1 MPTLQDNQ
9 IMFTQF
15 EPMLKNRF
23 IFEIDGIPGYIVK
36 AATLPE
42 IDFEDVTI
50 DYMNTKFKTLGK
62 PTWNDIT
69 LTFYQPV
76 VPSGAQA
83 VMEWVRLA
91 YESVTGRAGYS
102 DFYKKDVTLQLVGP
116 VGDIVQQWKLV
127 GAFVKNANFQ
137 DVDWSSS
144 EPLTITAV
152 VRYDYAILEF

>member
-1 MPTLQDNQ
+1 MAVLEDNQ

-23 IFEIDGIPGYIVK
+23 LFEIDGIPSYIVRS
-36 AATLPE
+36 ATLPE

-50 DYMNTKFKTLGK
+50 DYLNTKFKTQGK
-62 PTWNDIT
+62 PIWNDIT
-69 LTFYQPV
+69 ITFYQPV

-83 VMEWVRLA
+83 VMEWVRMA

-102 DFYKKDVTLQLVGP
+102 DFYKKDVTLQLIGP

-127 GAFVKNANFQ
+127 GAFIKNANFQ

-144 EPLTITAV
+144 EPLQIQCLL
-152 VRYDYAILEF
+152 RYDYAILEF